1 VATTGFPGKWSQEF
15 GAKWVLMAL
24 NESTCWTMIHAAASG
39 DPVQREAFAQTYE
52 PPIRAYLAARW
63 KGSRNAAHIDDG
75 VQAVFVECLRDGG
88 VLSRASAQYDG
99 GFRAFLY
106 GTVRNIARRIES
118 DSSRQQ
124 RHQSLNDT
132 AAGDPPA
139 DETNLSHVF
148 DRAWARR
155 VMREAAIRQRESAA
169 QLGSAAIERVEL
181 LRLRFEDGL
190 PIREIA
196 RRWKRD
202 AEWLHREYAKARK
215 EFKDALL
222 EVLALQMP
230 GDAERVRR
238 ECVHLLGVLG

>member
-1 VATTGFPGKWSQEF
+1 
-15 GAKWVLMAL
+15 
-24 NESTCWTMIHAAASG
+24 MIHAAASG
-39 DPVQREAFAQTYE
+39 DAAQRAAFARTYE
-52 PPIRAYLAARW
+52 PPIRAYLTARW

-88 VLSRASAQYDG
+88 VLSRANSQHDG

-118 DSSRQQ
+118 GNAKQQ
-124 RHQSLNDT
+124 RNQSLNDT
-132 AAGDPPA
+132 GIGDPPA
-139 DETNLSHVF
+139 DETNLSLVF

-155 VMREAAIRQRESAA
+155 VMHEAAMRQRERAA
-169 QLGSAAIERVEL
+169 QRGSAAIERVEL
-181 LRLRFEDGL
+181 LRLRFEEGL

-196 RRWKRD
+196 ERWKRE
-202 AEWLHREYAKARK
+202 AEILHREYAKARK
-215 EFKDALL
+215 EFKEALL
-222 EVLALQMP
+222 QVLALQMP